1 MGVLAGRLRKSS
13 GGDTAPRTHRF
24 SESAR
29 TPPQPSP
36 FEGEGAGSR
45 A

>member
-13 GGDTAPRTHRF
+13 GGDTASRAHRY

-29 TPPQPSP
+29 TPSQPSP
-36 FEGEGAGSR
+36 FEGEGAGGR